1 MAVGTVV
8 AHAADEQRRGRIF
21 IAAAALAWST
31 AGFLQRGLAVST
43 ATQLAGRAAF
53 TACGIFVYVAVLERG
68 RVVRAFRALGR
79 DGIAIAVLFAISS
92 SCFITALNHAT
103 VAHVLFMQALAPIMA
118 AAIAV
123 PVLHECV
130 TRTTAFAMA
139 LAVAGVGAMVGAP
152 GRASV
157 VGEVLALLM
166 SLSFAAVLVLARRGR
181 TLTMAPA
188 TCLSQVL
195 VFAAFAPFAHPGQ
208 IGGHDLALLALLGLG
223 QMGLGLI
230 FLTLGAHLIPA
241 AEVALISLVEVVL
254 GPLWVWL
261 ADSERPSLGTM
272 VGGSVVLLAVV
283 VQTGIFGTCRRQ
295 A

>member
-1 MAVGTVV
+1 
-8 AHAADEQRRGRIF
+8 
-21 IAAAALAWST
+21 
-31 AGFLQRGLAVST
+31 
-43 ATQLAGRAAF
+43 
-53 TACGIFVYVAVLERG
+53 
-68 RVVRAFRALGR
+68 
-79 DGIAIAVLFAISS
+79 LFAISS

-123 PVLHECV
+123 PVLHERV
-130 TRTTAFAMA
+130 TRTTAFAMT

-157 VGEVLALLM
+157 LGEVLALVM

-181 TLTMAPA
+181 TLSTAPA
-188 TCLSQVL
+188 TCLSQLL

-261 ADSERPSLGTM
+261 ADSERPSLGTI
-272 VGGSVVLLAVV
+272 VGGTVVLLAVV
-283 VQTGIFGTCRRQ
+283 VQTGVLGTRRRR